1 MTAGVVLQVGIH
13 YEGAVLIHGM
23 VSHPHPILTSSSP
36 NSHLTSSCQVTD
48 PESTFPPALMEKFAP
63 YGTIICSSDG
73 YRMVIQR
80 FGGGPG
86 DNRTSMNY
94 TVAREDGEDG
104 VFAELG
110 IEKPTGREDGIMTGE
125 RLERVKEWIKADMA
139 GAFDPL
145 YAEAIDCLERVT
157 VRGQRGAR

>member
-1 MTAGVVLQVGIH
+1 MLARGAVDDPLGLH

-23 VSHPHPILTSSSP
+23 
-36 NSHLTSSCQVTD
+36 CED
-48 PESTFPPALMEKFAP
+48 PESTFPSDLMARFAP
-63 YGTIICSSDG
+63 YGTIISASNGGFHTLLPMHTPDSKCALTCSCADGTG

-104 VFAELG
+104 IFQELG
-110 IEKPTGREDGIMTGE
+110 T
-125 RLERVKEWIKADMA
+125 L
-139 GAFDPL
+139 
-145 YAEAIDCLERVT
+145 
-157 VRGQRGAR
+157 